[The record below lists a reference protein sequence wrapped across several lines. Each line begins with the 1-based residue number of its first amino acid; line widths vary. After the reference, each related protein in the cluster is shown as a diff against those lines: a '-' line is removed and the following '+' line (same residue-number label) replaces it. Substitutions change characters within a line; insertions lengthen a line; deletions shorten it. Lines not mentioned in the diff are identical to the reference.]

1 MIHLKKRYLVL
12 FLFLCIAFVI
22 FTTKTYAEVSPLVI
36 YIDPGHGG
44 MDGGASVGEIKESN
58 LTLEISKKIKEIF
71 EKHSINVILTRE
83 TDDDLS
89 DGSFVKREDMLN
101 RVNKINTSTA
111 SLALSI
117 HLNKFS
123 IEKYRGAQV
132 FYSKTNS
139 NNQLLAETMQTS
151 LCNYLKNTERKTVK
165 RENIFLLNKV
175 TIPCCII
182 ECGFM
187 SNKEEFQLLQTEVYQ
202 YKIAYALLY
211 GVEDYLKLY

>member
-1 MIHLKKRYLVL
+1 MKKRYLFI
-12 FLFLCIAFVI
+12 FLFICIAFVI
-22 FTTKTYAEVSPLVI
+22 FTTKILAEENPLVV

-44 MDGGASVGEIKESN
+44 IDGGATVGNIKESE
-58 LTLEISKKIKEIF
+58 LTLEISKKIKEVF
-71 EKHSINVILTRE
+71 ENNSIQVILTRD
-83 TDDDLS
+83 TSDDLS
-89 DGSFVKREDMLN
+89 DGDFVKREDMLK
-101 RVNKINTSTA
+101 RVNKINTSSA
-111 SLALSI
+111 FLALSI

-139 NNQLLAETMQTS
+139 NNQLLAEIMQAS
-151 LCNYLKNTERKTVK
+151 LCNYLKNTERKIVK
-165 RENIFLLNKV
+165 RDNIFLLNKV

-187 SNKEEFQLLQTEVYQ
+187 SNKEELQLLQTEEYQ
-202 YKIAYALLY
+202 YKLAYALLY

>member
-1 MIHLKKRYLVL
+1 MKKRYLFL
-12 FLFLCIAFVI
+12 FLLLCIAFVL
-22 FTTKTYAEVSPLVI
+22 FTTKIFAEVEPLVV

-44 MDGGASVGEIKESN
+44 MDGGASIGNIKEST
-58 LTLEISKKIKEIF
+58 LTLEISKKIKEVF
-71 EKHSINVILTRE
+71 EKSSIQVMLTRE
-83 TDDDLS
+83 NDDDLS
-89 DGSFVKREDMLN
+89 DGDFVKREDMLK
-101 RVNKINTSTA
+101 RVNTINTSSA
-111 SLALSI
+111 ALALSI

-151 LCNYLKNTERKTVK
+151 LCNYLKNTERKIVK

-175 TIPCCII
+175 TIPCCIV

-187 SNKEEFQLLQTEVYQ
+187 SNKEEFQLLQTEEYQ

>member
-1 MIHLKKRYLVL
+1 MLLL
-12 FLFLCIAFVI
+12 FCIAVVI
-22 FTTKTYAEVSPLVI
+22 FTTKIFAEVSPLVV

-44 MDGGASVGEIKESN
+44 MDGGASVGEVKESN
-58 LTLEISKKIKEIF
+58 LTLEISKKIKEVF
-71 EKHSINVILTRE
+71 ESNSIQVVLTRE

-101 RVNKINTSTA
+101 RVTQINTSNA

-123 IEKYRGAQV
+123 MEKYRGAQV

-151 LCNYLKNTERKTVK
+151 LSLYLKNTERKIVK
-165 RENIFLLNKV
+165 RDNIFLLNKV

-187 SNKEEFQLLQTEVYQ
+187 SNKEEFQLLQTADYQ

>member
-1 MIHLKKRYLVL
+1 MV
-12 FLFLCIAFVI
+12 
-22 FTTKTYAEVSPLVI
+22 FTTKIFAEVTPIVV

-44 MDGGASVGEIKESN
+44 IDGGASIGEIKESK
-58 LTLEISKKIKEIF
+58 LTLDISKKIKEVF
-71 EKHSINVILTRE
+71 ENNSIVVKLTRD
-83 TDDDLS
+83 TDEDLS
-89 DGSFVKREDMLN
+89 ESPFVKREDMLK
-101 RVNKINTSTA
+101 RVNKINTSNA
-111 SLALSI
+111 NLALSI

-139 NNQLLAETMQTS
+139 NNQLLAETMQKS
-151 LCNYLKNTERKTVK
+151 LCQYLKNTDRNIVK

-187 SNKEEFQLLQTEVYQ
+187 SNQEELSLLQSDDYQ

>member
-1 MIHLKKRYLVL
+1 MIFLKKRYI
-12 FLFLCIAFVI
+12 FLFLIFCIGSVI
-22 FTTKTYAEVSPLVI
+22 FTTKIHAEVAPLTI

-44 MDGGASVGEIKESN
+44 MDGGASVGEIKESL
-58 LTLEISKKIKEIF
+58 LTLEISKKIKTVF
-71 EKHSINVILTRE
+71 EKNSFKVNLTRTKE
-83 TDDDLS
+83 EDLS
-89 DGSFVKREDMLN
+89 TIPFNKREDMLN
-101 RVNKINTSTA
+101 RVNKINTSSA

-117 HLNKFS
+117 HLNKFN

-139 NNQLLAETMQTS
+139 NNQLLADTIQRN
-151 LCNYLKNTERKTVK
+151 LCQFLKNTERKIVK
-165 RENIFLLNKV
+165 RDNIFLLNKV

-187 SNKEEFQLLQTEVYQ
+187 SNHEELALLLNEEYQ